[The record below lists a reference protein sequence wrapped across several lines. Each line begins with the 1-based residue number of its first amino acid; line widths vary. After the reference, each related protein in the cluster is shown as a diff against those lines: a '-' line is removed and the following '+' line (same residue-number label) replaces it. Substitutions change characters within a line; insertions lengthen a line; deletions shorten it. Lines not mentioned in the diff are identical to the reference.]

1 VDEGGEVTDDDAM
14 ALLARV
20 HWLEA
25 EVRRLSDELDAR
37 TIRRQDPDATRQE
50 PPNDLRERQDA
61 FR

>member
-1 VDEGGEVTDDDAM
+1 MSDDE
-14 ALLARV
+14 ALALIARV

-25 EVRRLSDELDAR
+25 EVQRLGDELAAR